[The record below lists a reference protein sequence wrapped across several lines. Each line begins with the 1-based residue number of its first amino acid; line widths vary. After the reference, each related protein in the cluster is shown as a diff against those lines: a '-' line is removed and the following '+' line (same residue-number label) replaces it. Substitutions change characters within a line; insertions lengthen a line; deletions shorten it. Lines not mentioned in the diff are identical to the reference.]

1 MLASTVMATVADLLA
16 KVPLFQGLDAGE
28 RARIAS
34 IAEPRSLTARE
45 PLFREGDSGDALWVL
60 LEGSAEVMKR
70 DASGRHQLLATVSAP
85 TVLGEA
91 SLLLEDGPRSA
102 SALALTDLSLLRVP
116 GAAFRRLLD
125 LQDLAALKLT
135 VALARVLALR
145 LVSMNERLLELH
157 VEAPGPEALTE
168 FQKALGAW
176 QF

>member
-1 MLASTVMATVADLLA
+1 MPTVAELLA
-16 KVPLFQGLDAGE
+16 RVPLFQGLDPAE
-28 RARIAS
+28 RTRIAA
-34 IAEPRSLTARE
+34 IAEPRTLSSEE

-60 LEGSAEVMKR
+60 LDGSVEVMKR

-85 TVLGEA
+85 SVLGEA

-102 SALALTDLSLLRVP
+102 SALALTDLSLLRMP

-145 LVSMNERLLELH
+145 LVSMNERLLEMH
-157 VEAPGPEALTE
+157 SGTPRPDALAE
-168 FQKALGAW
+168 FQKTLGAW